1 MSSVQEA
8 TEQVTSRFGATNCDQ
23 MQAKQGMLNRLKKQ
37 HADLFYRLD
46 LSEEEEQQM
55 NTLASKIKILELD
68 LKIEKLEIQIAATTD
83 QVQRKELEIKLEQA
97 ATARD
102 EVLQKL
108 FETELQELR
117 QQQRLITQGAQR
129 HPSVHSLR
137 TFSLV
142 NHH

>member
-1 MSSVQEA
+1 VQRKEL
-8 TEQVTSRFGATNCDQ
+8 E
-23 MQAKQGMLNRLKKQ
+23 
-37 HADLFYRLD
+37 
-46 LSEEEEQQM
+46 
-55 NTLASKIKILELD
+55 SKIKILELD

-83 QVQRKELEIKLEQA
+83 PVQRKELESKIKILELDLKIEKLEIQIAATTDPVQRKELEIKLEQA